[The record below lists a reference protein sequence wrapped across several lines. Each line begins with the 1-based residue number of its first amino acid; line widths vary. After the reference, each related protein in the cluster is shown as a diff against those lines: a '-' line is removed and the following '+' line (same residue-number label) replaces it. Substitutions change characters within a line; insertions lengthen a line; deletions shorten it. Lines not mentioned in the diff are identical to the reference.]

1 MFLSANS
8 RFWGSL
14 PLPVA
19 LGVNFPLFLYDLLVL
34 NVWHPEVGYPPGII
48 GRNFGLDGR
57 SLFFGPGGSLQQV
70 GAWATD
76 LASFAAQP
84 VRWLTGHERS
94 DTFVRDDLRP
104 AFAECAVLAR
114 SAVRKLSRTP
124 AKNLRLDK
132 SAAHG

>member
-1 MFLSANS
+1 LLETNA

-34 NVWHPEVGYPPGII
+34 NVRHPVVAYRPGVV

-57 SLFFGPGGSLQQV
+57 NLFFGPDGSVEQF
-70 GAWATD
+70 GTWARE
-76 LASFAAQP
+76 LASFAMQP
-84 VRWLTGHERS
+84 VRWLGGHEHS

-104 AFAECAVLAR
+104 AVAECAVLAR
-114 SAVRKLSRTP
+114 SAVRKISR
-124 AKNLRLDK
+124 
-132 SAAHG
+132 AAS